1 MSQPNTPS
9 LLSPCRNKKAGPT
22 LKSQGHVKF
31 ISLRPRQPPV
41 SVADLALMLELDLLM
56 GHRVDFIKRLQ
67 SALDATARF
76 NHPVSVK

>member
-1 MSQPNTPS
+1 
-9 LLSPCRNKKAGPT
+9 
-22 LKSQGHVKF
+22 
-31 ISLRPRQPPV
+31 
-41 SVADLALMLELDLLM
+41 MLELDLLM